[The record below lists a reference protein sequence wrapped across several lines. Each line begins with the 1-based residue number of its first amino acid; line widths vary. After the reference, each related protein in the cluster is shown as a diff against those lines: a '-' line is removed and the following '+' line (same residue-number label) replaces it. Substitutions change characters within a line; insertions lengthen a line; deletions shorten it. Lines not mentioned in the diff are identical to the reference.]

1 MLRTILRAMLI
12 ALIGAVFGLLHNA
25 VSEHHIPYF
34 APAKVAP
41 LPSDYIPVDE
51 AGQFWLASG
60 GFFLD
65 ARAPADYAAGH
76 ITGAYNLPVEAFD
89 DRYPKVANMLTL
101 ETRLV
106 VYCDGLKC
114 DLSRDLTIRL
124 RQLGYKN
131 IRILQ
136 NGWTEWRAAGF
147 STSSGN
153 QP

>member
-1 MLRTILRAMLI
+1 M
-12 ALIGAVFGLLHNA
+12 
-25 VSEHHIPYF
+25 
-34 APAKVAP
+34 
-41 LPSDYIPVDE
+41 PSDFIPVDE
-51 AGQFWLASG
+51 AGQFWLASS

-89 DRYPKVANMLTL
+89 ARYPKVANMLTL

-114 DLSRDLTIRL
+114 DLSHDLTIRL

-131 IRILQ
+131 VRILQ

-147 STSSGN
+147 STSTGN